1 MRIKVKR
8 RKVDLVVLVVVVA
21 AAVVCVYS
29 FTAMLHL
36 GCK

>member
-1 MRIKVKR
+1 MRNKVKR
-8 RKVDLVVLVVVVA
+8 RKVDLVVLVVVA
-21 AAVVCVYS
+21 AAAAVCVYS